1 MENVYRNCSQD
12 RLNILA
18 LALIGFVSSS
28 TFILALKYEAAGVI
42 GLTDNAT
49 HVILSQVRRGL
60 LFLNFPS
67 TLPSFLLYIFHQIF
81 QVVIFS
87 EVPGPLKVVGILLV
101 LSAIVGV
108 GIRSIVRSRRSRK
121 QKITFKL

>member
-1 MENVYRNCSQD
+1 M
-12 RLNILA
+12 
-18 LALIGFVSSS
+18 
-28 TFILALKYEAAGVI
+28 
-42 GLTDNAT
+42 
-49 HVILSQVRRGL
+49 
-60 LFLNFPS
+60 
-67 TLPSFLLYIFHQIF
+67 
-81 QVVIFS
+81 VIFS